1 MSRTSDGVVTNLSLY
16 VGYASTIEIVASH
29 KIMAREDLITIKLW
43 DLELNLTSVATLG
56 FDGSKQ
62 WSTVRGDDKALPKA
76 TTGICVFEA
85 HPTHPLH
92 GRDNER
98 LALKLGHGKLAYECL
113 LNEYD
118 LYRNQLAPLQHDIVP
133 ICYGMFT
140 NIHENNPDASYSC
153 LVLDWYPE
161 NAPFTDSVDLDED
174 LTNEDPITQVQRS
187 ALKYAKVSKLRAVRK
202 LHECGVL
209 LGNLQDSTHFKIN
222 PHNGEVAVVGFG
234 NAAARECTGSI
245 WDTHY
250 RAELDRFEKLY
261 LDPMGQLP
269 SMNEDPQLLCV
280 SVHLN

>member
-1 MSRTSDGVVTNLSLY
+1 MDRDSGQSSEAMMKHFLKLPLGSVSLKP
-16 VGYASTIEIVASH
+16 TP
-29 KIMAREDLITIKLW
+29 
-43 DLELNLTSVATLG
+43 LTLCMVS
-56 FDGSKQ
+56 
-62 WSTVRGDDKALPKA
+62 
-76 TTGICVFEA
+76 
-85 HPTHPLH
+85 
-92 GRDNER
+92 DNER
-98 LALKLGHGKLAYECL
+98 LALKLGHGKLAYESL
-113 LNEYD
+113 LKEYD

-187 ALKYAKVSKLRAVRK
+187 ALKYAKVSKLRAVQK

-209 LGNLQDSTHFKIN
+209 LGNLQDSTRFKIN

-245 WDTHY
+245 WDTYY

-269 SMNEDPQLLCV
+269 SMNELIKKTLSYSV
-280 SVHLN
+280 SPFI